1 MTNGN
6 RNKEDRVILLHLSLP
21 SIECYV
27 CLRGRQFGICEDVRT
42 LVKEKRVG
50 AGMAERHNGGLSVAL
65 RYSTARIGTMAQ
77 RRNLGGYYPAISTQT
92 GKDQGE
98 ETR

>member
-50 AGMAERHNGGLSVAL
+50 AGMAERHVIDAFFCVP
-65 RYSTARIGTMAQ
+65 RMED
-77 RRNLGGYYPAISTQT
+77 YPSP
-92 GKDQGE
+92 
-98 ETR
+98 